1 MSTSESGRRNWPEW
15 AWYAGIVGL
24 VALVWQLEER
34 WSGSGLVLLLVI
46 LVALRVA
53 FRKPENS

>member
-1 MSTSESGRRNWPEW
+1 MSTSESGRRKWPEW
-15 AWYAGIVGL
+15 AWYAGIVGV

-53 FRKPENS
+53 FR